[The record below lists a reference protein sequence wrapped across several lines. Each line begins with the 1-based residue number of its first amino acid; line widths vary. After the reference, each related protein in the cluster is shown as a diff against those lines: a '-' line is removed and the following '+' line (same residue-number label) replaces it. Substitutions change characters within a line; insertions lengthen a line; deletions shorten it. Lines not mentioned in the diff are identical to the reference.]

1 MRRLYKRWRSS
12 VRNKN
17 NTSSEDL
24 ALRHSMEILQNWL
37 VIQQLHDV
45 LRYVRLQLLLQ
56 NQVGQ
61 FFLEC

>member
-17 NTSSEDL
+17 NSSSEDL
-24 ALRHSMEILQNWL
+24 ALRHLMEILQNWL